1 MRALWH
7 RLFSQGMTVP
17 GSEAAAQDAT
27 MTLMFQFGG
36 RWRGASELNPEAR
49 PPRNHPRAV
58 SGYERYECR
67 S

>member
-1 MRALWH
+1 
-7 RLFSQGMTVP
+7 MTVP